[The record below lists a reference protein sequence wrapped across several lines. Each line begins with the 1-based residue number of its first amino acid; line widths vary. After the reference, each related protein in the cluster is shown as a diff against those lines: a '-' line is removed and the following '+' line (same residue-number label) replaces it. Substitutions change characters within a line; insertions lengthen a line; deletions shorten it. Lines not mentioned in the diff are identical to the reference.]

1 MDDVE
6 THNPYPWRE
15 DLLQGSAFV
24 VGGASS
30 GLGRAV
36 AEHLVAAGGRVLLVA
51 RSANALEET
60 ARELGERAFTCA
72 ADLAT
77 PDGVDGVI
85 EEAARRFGTIDG
97 VLVNAGGPP
106 GGSALELSDEQ
117 WRGAFDLLIAGPL
130 RLLRGLLPLVNDG
143 GSVLFVTSSSVRQPI
158 PMLDTSNVLRP
169 GVAALVKC
177 LALELGPKVRVNALA
192 PGRFD
197 TARVRWMDQARAEE
211 GGVSEEEQRRT
222 VSEGIPLGRYGHP
235 REFGRTATFLLSPAA
250 SYITGTSLQID
261 GGLVT
266 AVP

>member
-36 AEHLVAAGGRVLLVA
+36 AEGLVAAGGSVLLVA
-51 RSANALEET
+51 RSADALEET

-77 PDGVDGVI
+77 PEGVDGVV

-106 GGSALELSDEQ
+106 
-117 WRGAFDLLIAGPL
+117 
-130 RLLRGLLPLVNDG
+130 
-143 GSVLFVTSSSVRQPI
+143 
-158 PMLDTSNVLRP
+158 
-169 GVAALVKC
+169 
-177 LALELGPKVRVNALA
+177 
-192 PGRFD
+192 
-197 TARVRWMDQARAEE
+197 
-211 GGVSEEEQRRT
+211 
-222 VSEGIPLGRYGHP
+222 
-235 REFGRTATFLLSPAA
+235 
-250 SYITGTSLQID
+250 
-261 GGLVT
+261 
-266 AVP
+266 